1 MKSRPFSQMEEKY
14 IKRAA
19 GKVPVLVMSEQLGC
33 EVRKVRDFCGTRKI
47 ATKVPTEILRQH
59 YPEVLKERRCRKA
72 SPKLSESL
80 ETTKIWSQEFGVS
93 KKLAEFDRLLNAAR
107 YA

>member
-1 MKSRPFSQMEEKY
+1 
-14 IKRAA
+14 
-19 GKVPVLVMSEQLGC
+19 
-33 EVRKVRDFCGTRKI
+33 
-47 ATKVPTEILRQH
+47 VPTEILRQH

-80 ETTKIWSQEFGVS
+80 ETIKIWSQEFGVS